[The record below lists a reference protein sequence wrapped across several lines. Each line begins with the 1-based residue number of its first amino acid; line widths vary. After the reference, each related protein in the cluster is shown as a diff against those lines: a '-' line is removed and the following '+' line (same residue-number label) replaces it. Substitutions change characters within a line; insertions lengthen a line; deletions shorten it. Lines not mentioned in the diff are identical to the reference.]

1 MALPEQ
7 IRKQTEA
14 VQELYKQLNGDENNG
29 AGQNPP
35 ADGNTSSSE
44 SQTTTGS
51 VPNADEN
58 SVPNNAAQPQGKEQ
72 SSSGTS
78 SEDDP
83 NSETFAQKW
92 RTLQGMYNAEVPRL
106 HAQNRELNSRVQ
118 QMEQLLASLS
128 QQSNHTAQQTQVA
141 PLVTENDVQEYGE
154 SLDVMRRVTREELYP
169 VAQKIA
175 QLESV
180 LRQLQTNVVP
190 QVHAVAQ
197 RQAMTAEQQFW
208 SDLSSAVPNWRD
220 TNDDHAFQQWLLE
233 VDPLT
238 GISRQTYLEDAQRNL
253 DVRRVASFFQTW
265 NELTGKVNVAQ
276 TTRRNASASELE
288 RQVAPGR
295 SKNTGVPANNNA
307 KTYSPDDIKTF
318 FNDVR
323 SGKYRGREAER
334 DRIERDIFAAQRDGR
349 ITINA

>member
-29 AGQNPP
+29 NEATPL
-35 ADGNTSSSE
+35 ADGNTSPSE
-44 SQTTTGS
+44 NTAQ
-51 VPNADEN
+51 PAPADE
-58 SVPNNAAQPQGKEQ
+58 SAVSNNAAQPQGNEQ
-72 SSSGTS
+72 TPSGTGQ
-78 SEDDP
+78 EDDP
-83 NSETFAQKW
+83 NSETYAQKW

-106 HAQNRELNSRVQ
+106 HSQNRELNGRVQ

-128 QQSNHTAQQTQVA
+128 QQSSQPAQQTQVA
-141 PLVTENDVQEYGE
+141 PLVTENDVQEYGD

-175 QLESV
+175 QLDQIIRS
-180 LRQLQTNVVP
+180 LQTSVVP
-190 QVHAVAQ
+190 QVQAVAH

-208 SDLSSAVPNWRD
+208 SDLSGAAPNWREI
-220 TNDDHAFQQWLLE
+220 NDDHAFQSWLLE
-233 VDPLT
+233 IDPLT
-238 GISRQTYLEDAQRNL
+238 GISRQTYLEDAQRIL

-265 NELTGKVNVAQ
+265 NELTGKANVAQ
-276 TTRRNASASELE
+276 NTRRTATASELE

-295 SKNTGVPANNNA
+295 SKNTGTPANSNA
-307 KTYSPDDIKTF
+307 KTYSPDDIKGF

-349 ITINA
+349 ITVNA

>member
-14 VQELYKQLNGDENNG
+14 VQELYKQLNDDENKGNE
-29 AGQNPP
+29 ATPP
-35 ADGNTSSSE
+35 ADGNTSSAENTAQPAS
-44 SQTTTGS
+44 
-51 VPNADEN
+51 ADEN
-58 SVPNNAAQPQGKEQ
+58 SVPNNAAQPQGNEQ
-72 SSSGTS
+72 TPSGTGQ
-78 SEDDP
+78 EDDP
-83 NSETFAQKW
+83 NSETYAQKW

-106 HAQNRELNSRVQ
+106 HSQNRELNGRVQ

-128 QQSNHTAQQTQVA
+128 QQSSQPTQQTQVA
-141 PLVTENDVQEYGE
+141 PLVTETDVQEYGE

-175 QLESV
+175 QLEQV

-190 QVHAVAQ
+190 QVQAVAQ

-208 SDLSSAVPNWRD
+208 SDLSSAAPTWREI
-220 TNDDHAFQQWLLE
+220 NDDHDFQSWLLE

-238 GISRQTYLEDAQRNL
+238 GISRQTYLEDAQRSL

-265 NELTGKVNVAQ
+265 NELTGKANVAQ
-276 TTRRNASASELE
+276 NTRRTATASELE

-307 KTYSPDDIKTF
+307 KTYSPDDIKGF

-349 ITINA
+349 ITVNA

>member
-29 AGQNPP
+29 NEATPP
-35 ADGNTSSSE
+35 ADGNTSPPE
-44 SQTTTGS
+44 NTAQ
-51 VPNADEN
+51 PAPADE
-58 SVPNNAAQPQGKEQ
+58 SAVSNNAAQPQGNEQ
-72 SSSGTS
+72 TPSGTGQ
-78 SEDDP
+78 EDDP
-83 NSETFAQKW
+83 NSETYAQKW

-106 HAQNRELNSRVQ
+106 HSQNRELNGRVQ

-128 QQSNHTAQQTQVA
+128 QQSSQPAQQTQVQ

-154 SLDVMRRVTREELYP
+154 SIDVMRRVTREELYP

-175 QLESV
+175 QLDQIIRS
-180 LRQLQTNVVP
+180 LQTSVVP
-190 QVHAVAQ
+190 QVQAVAH

-208 SDLSSAVPNWRD
+208 SDLSSAAPNWREI
-220 TNDDHAFQQWLLE
+220 NDDHAFQSWLLE
-233 VDPLT
+233 IDPLT
-238 GISRQTYLEDAQRNL
+238 GISRQTYLEDAQRIL

-265 NELTGKVNVAQ
+265 NELTGKANVAQ
-276 TTRRNASASELE
+276 NTRRTATASELE

-295 SKNTGVPANNNA
+295 SKNTGTPANSNA
-307 KTYSPDDIKTF
+307 KTYSPDDIKGF

-349 ITINA
+349 ITVNA

>member
-29 AGQNPP
+29 NEATPP
-35 ADGNTSSSE
+35 ADGNTSPPE
-44 SQTTTGS
+44 NTAQ
-51 VPNADEN
+51 PAPADE
-58 SVPNNAAQPQGKEQ
+58 SAVSNNAAQPQGNEQ
-72 SSSGTS
+72 TPSGTGQ
-78 SEDDP
+78 EDDP
-83 NSETFAQKW
+83 NSETYAQKW

-106 HAQNRELNSRVQ
+106 HSQNRELNGRVQ

-128 QQSNHTAQQTQVA
+128 QQSSQPAQQTQVQ

-154 SLDVMRRVTREELYP
+154 SIDVMRRVTREELYP

-175 QLESV
+175 QLDQIIRS
-180 LRQLQTNVVP
+180 LQTSVVP
-190 QVHAVAQ
+190 QVQAVAH

-208 SDLSSAVPNWRD
+208 SDLSGAAPNWREI
-220 TNDDHAFQQWLLE
+220 NDDHAFQSWLLE
-233 VDPLT
+233 IDPLT
-238 GISRQTYLEDAQRNL
+238 GISRQTYLEDAQRIL

-265 NELTGKVNVAQ
+265 NELTGKANVAQ
-276 TTRRNASASELE
+276 NTRRTATASELE

-295 SKNTGVPANNNA
+295 SKNTGTPANNNA
-307 KTYSPDDIKTF
+307 KTYSPDDIKGF

-349 ITINA
+349 ITVNA

>member
-29 AGQNPP
+29 NEATPP
-35 ADGNTSSSE
+35 ADGNTSPSE
-44 SQTTTGS
+44 NTAQ
-51 VPNADEN
+51 PAPADE
-58 SVPNNAAQPQGKEQ
+58 SAVPNNAAQPQGNEQ
-72 SSSGTS
+72 TPSGTGQ
-78 SEDDP
+78 EDDP
-83 NSETFAQKW
+83 NSETYAQKW

-106 HAQNRELNSRVQ
+106 HSQNRELNGRVQ

-128 QQSNHTAQQTQVA
+128 QQSSQPAQQTQVA
-141 PLVTENDVQEYGE
+141 PLVTENDVQEYGD

-175 QLESV
+175 QLDQIIRS
-180 LRQLQTNVVP
+180 LQTSVVP
-190 QVHAVAQ
+190 QVQAVAH

-208 SDLSSAVPNWRD
+208 SDLSSAAPNWREI
-220 TNDDHAFQQWLLE
+220 NDDHAFQSWLLE
-233 VDPLT
+233 IDPLT
-238 GISRQTYLEDAQRNL
+238 GISRQTYLEDAQRIL

-265 NELTGKVNVAQ
+265 NELTGKANVAQ
-276 TTRRNASASELE
+276 NTRRTATASELE

-295 SKNTGVPANNNA
+295 SKNTGTPANNNA
-307 KTYSPDDIKTF
+307 KTYSPDDIKGF

-349 ITINA
+349 ITVNA

>member
-29 AGQNPP
+29 NEATPP
-35 ADGNTSSSE
+35 ADGNTSPSE
-44 SQTTTGS
+44 NTAQ
-51 VPNADEN
+51 PAPADE
-58 SVPNNAAQPQGKEQ
+58 SAVSNNAAQPQGNEQ
-72 SSSGTS
+72 TPSGTGQ
-78 SEDDP
+78 EDDP
-83 NSETFAQKW
+83 NSETYAQKW

-106 HAQNRELNSRVQ
+106 HSQNRELNGRVQ

-128 QQSNHTAQQTQVA
+128 QQSSQPAQQTQVA
-141 PLVTENDVQEYGE
+141 PLVTENDVQEYGD

-175 QLESV
+175 QLDQIIRS
-180 LRQLQTNVVP
+180 LQTSVVP
-190 QVHAVAQ
+190 QVQAVAH

-208 SDLSSAVPNWRD
+208 SDLSSAAPNWREI
-220 TNDDHAFQQWLLE
+220 NDDHAFQSWLLE
-233 VDPLT
+233 IDPLT
-238 GISRQTYLEDAQRNL
+238 GISRQTYLEDAQRIL

-265 NELTGKVNVAQ
+265 NELTGKANVAQ
-276 TTRRNASASELE
+276 NTRRTATASELE

-295 SKNTGVPANNNA
+295 SKNTGTPANSNA
-307 KTYSPDDIKTF
+307 KTYSPDDIKGF

-349 ITINA
+349 ITVNA

>member
-29 AGQNPP
+29 NEATPP
-35 ADGNTSSSE
+35 ADGNTSPFE
-44 SQTTTGS
+44 NTAQ
-51 VPNADEN
+51 PAPADE
-58 SVPNNAAQPQGKEQ
+58 SAVSNNAAQPQGNEQ
-72 SSSGTS
+72 TPSGTGQ
-78 SEDDP
+78 EDDP
-83 NSETFAQKW
+83 NSETYAQKW

-106 HAQNRELNSRVQ
+106 HSQNRELNGRVQ

-128 QQSNHTAQQTQVA
+128 QQSSQPAQQTQVA
-141 PLVTENDVQEYGE
+141 PLVTENDVQEYGD

-175 QLESV
+175 QLDQIIRS
-180 LRQLQTNVVP
+180 LQTSVVP
-190 QVHAVAQ
+190 QVQAVAH

-208 SDLSSAVPNWRD
+208 SDLSGAAPNWREI
-220 TNDDHAFQQWLLE
+220 NDDHAFQSWLLE
-233 VDPLT
+233 IDPLT
-238 GISRQTYLEDAQRNL
+238 GISRQTYLEDAQRIL

-265 NELTGKVNVAQ
+265 NELTGKANVAQ
-276 TTRRNASASELE
+276 NTRRTATASELE

-295 SKNTGVPANNNA
+295 SKNTGTPANSNA
-307 KTYSPDDIKTF
+307 KTYSPDDIKGF

-349 ITINA
+349 ITVNA

>member
-29 AGQNPP
+29 NEATPP
-35 ADGNTSSSE
+35 ADGNTSPPE
-44 SQTTTGS
+44 NTAQ
-51 VPNADEN
+51 PAPADE
-58 SVPNNAAQPQGKEQ
+58 SAVSNNAAQPQGTEQ
-72 SSSGTS
+72 TPSGTGQ
-78 SEDDP
+78 EDDP
-83 NSETFAQKW
+83 NSETYAQKW

-106 HAQNRELNSRVQ
+106 HSQNRELNGRVQ

-128 QQSNHTAQQTQVA
+128 QQSSQPAQQTQVA
-141 PLVTENDVQEYGE
+141 PLVTENDVQEYGD

-175 QLESV
+175 QLDQIIRS
-180 LRQLQTNVVP
+180 LQTSVVP
-190 QVHAVAQ
+190 QVQAVAH

-208 SDLSSAVPNWRD
+208 SDLSSAAPNWREI
-220 TNDDHAFQQWLLE
+220 NDDHAFQSWLLE
-233 VDPLT
+233 IDPLT
-238 GISRQTYLEDAQRNL
+238 GISRQTYLEDAQRIL

-265 NELTGKVNVAQ
+265 NELTGKANVAQ
-276 TTRRNASASELE
+276 NTRRTATASELE

-295 SKNTGVPANNNA
+295 SKNTGTPANNNA
-307 KTYSPDDIKTF
+307 KTYSPDDIKGF

-349 ITINA
+349 ITVNA